1 MIHQNLI
8 IMSKPILI
16 ISDERAILLLARL
29 LGVSFGS
36 SAFALISRMPI
47 EVVRNLLAHELDRL
61 SKPSSHET
69 DRV

>member
-8 IMSKPILI
+8 IMAKPILI

-36 SAFALISRMPI
+36 SAFALIARMPI
-47 EVVRNLLAHELDRL
+47 EVVRNLLVHELDKL
-61 SKPSSHET
+61 SKPSCHET